1 MVGRSAER
9 TPRRAWRWR
18 LSSSSRWRC
27 SCRPRPRGD
36 GARLLA
42 LFLGDHLVDEAVGL
56 LEVLDPV
63 LRVVAAGV
71 LDDAALAEVEA
82 VGLDELDGLDLEAGV
97 VVRRD
102 GVVFAHGATG
112 KIKSASRRVPLGI
125 DPAQR
130 MSLGEDT
137 CSEGEAGSASDCSA
151 IFRHW
156 VAVSSRASR

>member
-1 MVGRSAER
+1 VPCYSGLGYLKDAVLRMLVERASMVGRSAER
-9 TPRRAWRWR
+9 TPRWAWRWR

-27 SCRPRPRGD
+27 SWRPRPRGD

-56 LEVLDPV
+56 LEVLDLV

-97 VVRRD
+97 VIRRD
-102 GVVFAHGATG
+102 GLFLLMVLLG
-112 KIKSASRRVPLGI
+112 K
-125 DPAQR
+125 
-130 MSLGEDT
+130 
-137 CSEGEAGSASDCSA
+137 
-151 IFRHW
+151 
-156 VAVSSRASR
+156 

>member
-42 LFLGDHLVDEAVGL
+42 LFLGDHLVYEAVGL

-82 VGLDELDGLDLEAGV
+82 VGLDELDGLDLEPGV

-112 KIKSASRRVPLGI
+112 KIKTASRRVPR
-125 DPAQR
+125 P
-130 MSLGEDT
+130 
-137 CSEGEAGSASDCSA
+137 CSA
-151 IFRHW
+151 N
-156 VAVSSRASR
+156 VARRGYLFGGRSRLRFGLLGHLPPLGGGV

>member
-1 MVGRSAER
+1 LKDAVLRMLVERFDGRPLSWKDATMGLALAAFEFKQMALFVPPE
-9 TPRRAWRWR
+9 TP
-18 LSSSSRWRC
+18 
-27 SCRPRPRGD
+27 GD

-102 GVVFAHGATG
+102 GVVLLMVLLG
-112 KIKSASRRVPLGI
+112 K
-125 DPAQR
+125 
-130 MSLGEDT
+130 
-137 CSEGEAGSASDCSA
+137 
-151 IFRHW
+151 
-156 VAVSSRASR
+156 